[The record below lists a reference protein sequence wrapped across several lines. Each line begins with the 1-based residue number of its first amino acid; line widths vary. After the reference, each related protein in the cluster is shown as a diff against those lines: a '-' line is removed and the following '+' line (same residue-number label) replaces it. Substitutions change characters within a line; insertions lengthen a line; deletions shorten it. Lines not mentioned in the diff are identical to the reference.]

1 MAQVEGTGAG
11 GSPIIKDGVYDP
23 LAWLDAYAKK
33 DDTAPQL
40 PPETPTPSDPGG
52 TGTGGTGYGGYGYGG
67 SGGGSAGGASSNG
80 QQYIEDYRLKFFKG
94 ERPPKE
100 LLSKAVANGW
110 SLAYFEQQVRLKDP
124 RYYKSLEART
134 LLPQFNDQMKL
145 MFPGLSDKTKQAALM
160 KNPFYKRIA
169 LWYLKNGIGT
179 LGESGMELLYSKV
192 TNTRR
197 WNKQNP
203 LYRSYLRNKDAAVQ
217 AESNPIVFKQLE
229 AGMKQAFQNAGVQ
242 MDDSYFKEFFK
253 SRYASSSGIGDLVT
267 NLGTIAS
274 TGGSYSWFQGQPVDT
289 GTVKTAAFNSGKQ
302 GADLRSRMNQA
313 FGIRKS
319 FLDSDAQG
327 FDTAINQQGKL
338 VKQTI

>member
-1 MAQVEGTGAG
+1 MAKNG

-23 LAWLDAYAKK
+23 LAWLDAYSKK
-33 DDTAPQL
+33 DDGNPQL
-40 PPETPTPSDPGG
+40 PEGVDDGDGGGGG
-52 TGTGGTGYGGYGYGG
+52 TDGGSGGSGGGYGGGGG
-67 SGGGSAGGASSNG
+67 SGGGSADNG

-94 ERPPKE
+94 EKPPKE
-100 LLSKAVANGW
+100 LLSKAIANNW

-134 LLPQFNDQMKL
+134 LLPQFNNQMKI
-145 MFPGLSDKTKQAALM
+145 MFPGLANKTKQAALM
-160 KNPFYKRIA
+160 QNPFYKRIA

-179 LGESGMELLYSKV
+179 LGEAGMELLYTKV

-203 LYRSYLRNKDAAVQ
+203 TYRTYLRNKDAAVQ

-242 MDDSYFKEFFK
+242 MHDSYYKEFFK
-253 SRYASSSGIGDLVT
+253 SRYASSSGIGDLVK
-267 NLGTIAS
+267 NLGTIAA
-274 TGGSYSWFQGQPVDT
+274 TGGSYSWFQGQPTDR
-289 GTVKTAAFNSGKQ
+289 GTVKTAAFSAGKK
-302 GADLRSRMNQA
+302 GTDLRSRMNQA
-313 FGIRKS
+313 FGVRQS
-319 FLDSDAQG
+319 FLGSDQQG
-327 FDTAINQQGKL
+327 FDTAMNKQGKL